1 MELREL
7 VKKIV
12 LQYINLKPTRI
23 SLRLLWNKNSSLITI
38 ESDAEKTIEIPEI
51 ISFSSFGYGVVDA
64 YRETFGELELIPVDL
79 RSDIYQNNRV
89 TLELYPTGS
98 LSRFDIYI
106 QYHH

>member
-1 MELREL
+1 MREL

-12 LQYINLKPTRI
+12 LQYINRDKFKPTKI
-23 SLRLLWNKNSSLITI
+23 SLRLLWDKNSSLITI
-38 ESDAEKTIEIPEI
+38 DEKKTIEIPEI
-51 ISFSSFGYGVVDA
+51 ISFSSFADGVINA
-64 YRETFGELELIPVDL
+64 FREVYGELELIPVDL

-106 QYHH
+106 QYH